1 MTPGPGKTKWNVPAS
16 EIARNTN
23 NPIRNIVENLRLDP
37 NPDKPLIALSIGELS
52 VDFNIWSCRSSSLAE
67 EYTRV
72 DMVAVPTAPI
82 VNALWPKGLL
92 MYVCVLGDPTV
103 FGNLLPSPEVLDAV
117 RESLGS
123 LRYNGYAPSVGEWNQ
138 PRHDTRAVS
147 RASKSASRDYVSVLR
162 YIEAREAVARY
173 SSSVDVTVDPK
184 DVLLCSG
191 CSGALDL
198 CITALANPGQ
208 NILVPRPGFSIYRT
222 LAEGLGIKVKSYNL
236 KPERGWMVDLD
247 HLEEQ
252 CDEKTAAIIINNP
265 SNPCGSVFNREHLF
279 DILEVARRNFLPII
293 ADEIYEHMVFPGKE
307 FHSLGSLSLEVP
319 VLSCSGLTK
328 RFLIPGWRM
337 GWIIIHDRNGVFDQ
351 EVRKGLQRLSQRII
365 GSNTLVQG
373 ALPAILKNTP
383 QEFYY
388 NTLCI
393 LQTVLATDRRE
404 GLFLIH
410 SRTYDL
416 NINLSILRENPLEV
430 SQDPPRGGS
439 PPGDKHLTG
448 RKAAFCPVRVR
459 AVPTRN
465 NALVA
470 FEMLKNIEGLR
481 PVMPEGA
488 MYIMVGINMEH
499 FPEFSSEL
507 HFLEQMVT
515 EESVFCLPGQCFDYP
530 GYMRLVLSV
539 PEEQLRE
546 ACHRIANYCAR
557 HFTISSISPYLVQ
570 RKHSLP
576 CPTQAQPTLTTISTK
591 AGGIE
596 DDM

>member
-37 NPDKPLIALSIGELS
+37 NPDKPLIALSIASLVQSQTQFLDSLTDTITDIVSRQNSLIQSQTQFLNSLTGTITDTVLQQPHWY
-52 VDFNIWSCRSSSLAE
+52 NHRHSSSTASLIQSQ
-67 EYTRV
+67 TQFLKSLNDTIT
-72 DMVAVPTAPI
+72 DM
-82 VNALWPKGLL
+82 
-92 MYVCVLGDPTV
+92 

-123 LRYNGYAPSVGEWNQ
+123 LRYNGYAPSVG
-138 PRHDTRAVS
+138 
-147 RASKSASRDYVSVLR
+147 

-265 SNPCGSVFNREHLF
+265 SNPCGSVFSREHLF

-328 RFLIPGWRM
+328 RLVFNSFNVITDHDRQEVSPQLFLIPGWRM

-393 LQTVLATDRRE
+393 LQ
-404 GLFLIH
+404 
-410 SRTYDL
+410 
-416 NINLSILRENPLEV
+416 
-430 SQDPPRGGS
+430 
-439 PPGDKHLTG
+439 
-448 RKAAFCPVRVR
+448 
-459 AVPTRN
+459 N

-488 MYIMVGINMEH
+488 MYIMVGISMEH

-515 EESVFCLPGQCFDYP
+515 EESVFCLPGQLANTPVMLSQTTEDGEIECFDYP

-557 HFTISSISPYLVQ
+557 HFTINSISSYLVQ
-570 RKHSLP
+570 HKHSLP
-576 CPTQAQPTLTTISTK
+576 
-591 AGGIE
+591 
-596 DDM
+596 

>member
-37 NPDKPLIALSIGELS
+37 NPDKPLIALSIGPHDVQARRHG
-52 VDFNIWSCRSSSLAE
+52 VDRLKYSPVFP
-67 EYTRV
+67 
-72 DMVAVPTAPI
+72 PT
-82 VNALWPKGLL
+82 LFRYLL
-92 MYVCVLGDPTV
+92 ESFLRYRRGDFFRDPTV

-138 PRHDTRAVS
+138 PHHDTRAVS
-147 RASKSASRDYVSVLR
+147 RASYM
-162 YIEAREAVARY
+162 EAREAVARY

-236 KPERGWMVDLD
+236 KIEDASRPILVSYILQPERGWMVDLE

-252 CDEKTAAIIINNP
+252 CDEKTVAIIINNP

-393 LQTVLATDRRE
+393 LQPPFGKTLWP
-404 GLFLIH
+404 F
-410 SRTYDL
+410 
-416 NINLSILRENPLEV
+416 LSIRHEEALRKGFLRATNI
-430 SQDPPRGGS
+430 SQ
-439 PPGDKHLTG
+439 
-448 RKAAFCPVRVR
+448 
-459 AVPTRN
+459 N

-488 MYIMVGINMEH
+488 MYIM
-499 FPEFSSEL
+499 
-507 HFLEQMVT
+507 
-515 EESVFCLPGQCFDYP
+515 CFDYP

-557 HFTISSISPYLVQ
+557 HFTINSISSYLVQ

-576 CPTQAQPTLTTISTK
+576 CPTQAQTTLTTFSTK
-591 AGGIE
+591 TGGIE

>member
-1 MTPGPGKTKWNVPAS
+1 MLV
-16 EIARNTN
+16 
-23 NPIRNIVENLRLDP
+23 
-37 NPDKPLIALSIGELS
+37 
-52 VDFNIWSCRSSSLAE
+52 
-67 EYTRV
+67 TR
-72 DMVAVPTAPI
+72 D
-82 VNALWPKGLL
+82 
-92 MYVCVLGDPTV
+92 C
-103 FGNLLPSPEVLDAV
+103 
-117 RESLGS
+117 
-123 LRYNGYAPSVGEWNQ
+123 
-138 PRHDTRAVS
+138 
-147 RASKSASRDYVSVLR
+147 

-252 CDEKTAAIIINNP
+252 CDEDTAAIIINNP

-279 DILEVARRNFLPII
+279 DILEIARRNFLPII

-393 LQTVLATDRRE
+393 LQ
-404 GLFLIH
+404 
-410 SRTYDL
+410 
-416 NINLSILRENPLEV
+416 
-430 SQDPPRGGS
+430 
-439 PPGDKHLTG
+439 
-448 RKAAFCPVRVR
+448 
-459 AVPTRN
+459 N

-557 HFTISSISPYLVQ
+557 HFTINSISSYLVQ
-570 RKHSLP
+570 RKHS
-576 CPTQAQPTLTTISTK
+576 QP
-591 AGGIE
+591 
-596 DDM
+596 

>member
-1 MTPGPGKTKWNVPAS
+1 MQARLSRVTVGQPISRRHRHLS
-16 EIARNTN
+16 EI
-23 NPIRNIVENLRLDP
+23 
-37 NPDKPLIALSIGELS
+37 LS
-52 VDFNIWSCRSSSLAE
+52 
-67 EYTRV
+67 
-72 DMVAVPTAPI
+72 P
-82 VNALWPKGLL
+82 
-92 MYVCVLGDPTV
+92 
-103 FGNLLPSPEVLDAV
+103 PSPGG
-117 RESLGS
+117 RPPNYHGCQFK
-123 LRYNGYAPSVGEWNQ
+123 VGC
-138 PRHDTRAVS
+138 
-147 RASKSASRDYVSVLR
+147 

-265 SNPCGSVFNREHLF
+265 SNPCGSVFSREHLF

-383 QEFYY
+383 QEFYF

-393 LQTVLATDRRE
+393 LQ
-404 GLFLIH
+404 
-410 SRTYDL
+410 
-416 NINLSILRENPLEV
+416 
-430 SQDPPRGGS
+430 
-439 PPGDKHLTG
+439 
-448 RKAAFCPVRVR
+448 
-459 AVPTRN
+459 N

-488 MYIMVGINMEH
+488 MYIMVGISMEH

-557 HFTISSISPYLVQ
+557 HFTINSISSYLVQ
-570 RKHSLP
+570 HKHSLP
-576 CPTQAQPTLTTISTK
+576 
-591 AGGIE
+591 
-596 DDM
+596 